1 MSVIIGDAEKGVT
14 ELPKA
19 GDILIYDC
27 RPPVPIKN
35 TLVEKFFAGTSPEFP
50 VTLKCV
56 QWNIERGY
64 KLDRII
70 ECLKSH
76 HADIICLQELDIG
89 CARSGGRDCALEIA
103 KALEMRCAFFT
114 EFEELHSKVR
124 KPHVQG
130 GGVHGN
136 AILSRFDFMARL
148 VDHTHH
154 PIDWERDGERIG
166 EPRRGRR
173 AILAAEIQVPGMKR
187 PVLCYSLHLEVFCG
201 IFGRLKQM
209 ADVFAD
215 SRLSAPD
222 HPWQLIFGDLNT
234 MAHGIARLCTFYCRD
249 SMRLGSIGYSEAA
262 WWHENILSCTDATT
276 NDKIRRHA
284 YLRDDAD
291 RLVNPFFV
299 DPFSLT
305 KDTTLQGY
313 HGLFKGKLDWT
324 LLRGW
329 RILAKGMDNHH
340 YKWSDH
346 KLLYVVVRPV
356 EVGDGED
363 AGKVAYQANHI
374 PMDRSTRTRQLAW
387 DATLVGLVAGAV
399 AFGIFRYIF

>member
-1 MSVIIGDAEKGVT
+1 MLVIIGDSENGVV

-64 KLDRII
+64 KLNQII
-70 ECLKSH
+70 ECLKTH
-76 HADIICLQELDIG
+76 DADIVCLQELDIG
-89 CARSGGRDCALEIA
+89 CARSGNRDCALEIA
-103 KALEMRCAFFT
+103 KALGMRCAFFT
-114 EFEELHSKVR
+114 EFEELFSEKR

-136 AILSRFDFMARL
+136 AILSRFDFDPRL

-154 PIDWERDGERIG
+154 PIDWEKDGEGIG
-166 EPRRGRR
+166 EPRRGKRG
-173 AILAAEIQVPGMKR
+173 ILAAEIQVPGMRKT
-187 PVLCYSLHLEVFCG
+187 VLCYSLHLEVFCG

-209 ADVFAD
+209 ADVFVDARI
-215 SRLSAPD
+215 STSE
-222 HPWQLIFGDLNT
+222 HPYQLIFGDLNT

-262 WWHENILSCTDATT
+262 WWHENILSCTDTDT
-276 NDKIRRHA
+276 NEKITRHA
-284 YLRDDAD
+284 SLKDDVG

-313 HGLFKGKLDWT
+313 YGLFKGKLDWT

-329 RILAKGMDNHH
+329 TILAKGMDNHH

-346 KLLYVVVRPV
+346 KLLYVIVRPM
-356 EVGDGED
+356 EAADGED
-363 AGKVAYQANHI
+363 AGKVAYKANHI
-374 PMDRSTRTRQLAW
+374 PMDRSSRTRQLTL
-387 DATLVGLVAGAV
+387 DATLIGLIAGVV
-399 AFGIFRYIF
+399 AFGLVRYIF